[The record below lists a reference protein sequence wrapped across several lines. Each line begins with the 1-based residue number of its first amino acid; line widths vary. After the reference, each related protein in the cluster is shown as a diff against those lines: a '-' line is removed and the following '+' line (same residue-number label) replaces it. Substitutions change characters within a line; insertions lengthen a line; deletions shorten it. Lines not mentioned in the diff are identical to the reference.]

1 MAKVLARVG
10 AALRSGLGGAWL
22 AGGTWGLAALTA
34 TGCAQEHWVGS
45 AGFRAQRTVDA
56 QLVGLRQPILAS
68 GDLDGD
74 GRADVA
80 VLDAD
85 ARRLCLLY
93 SQADPA
99 AQAESLSSPS
109 CETLSE
115 SDAPQQVVIARL
127 VPGGRAQLVLAGRSL
142 LLFPPLTRG
151 ALPAPRLRLP
161 LLSPVQRLVV
171 QRLPTP
177 AAGSGYEII
186 WSIPNSAAASSPEAT
201 AWAAA
206 SLDSNGQSAAQLAAA
221 AYPLPSQPSA
231 FLPHTTAAGQRQIF
245 VASDRGID
253 LLQSRGDS
261 QALPC
266 PARFA
271 DSQALAVVDGNDDGR
286 ADLLALRPD
295 GRPALLLRAADD
307 SAFDGSCSS
316 DVATPLA
323 DQALLQLLP
332 ADFDGDGR
340 IDLAAT
346 SPDRDPGL
354 LLWRS
359 GQPVLRYPL
368 STPAQAATL
377 AFLNADTRA
386 DVVLLLRDGTLL
398 RLVNTFPL

>member
-34 TGCAQEHWVGS
+34 TGCTQEHWVGS

-99 AQAESLSSPS
+99 AQAKSLSSPS

-142 LLFPPLTRG
+142 LLFPPLTGG

-377 AFLNADTRA
+377 AFRNADARA